1 DGIDPPAL
9 PPIRLSIGEPQHAP
23 PALVLDALTTHLDGL
38 STYPSTAGMDAL
50 RESIA
55 AWFMRRYSLPALD
68 PSSQVLPVNGSREAL
83 FAFAQAVVDAT
94 KPAVVVS
101 PNPFY
106 QIYEGAA
113 LLAGVNLTF
122 LHQTADTG
130 FALDLDSIPEHAW
143 ARTHLLHVCSPGSPT
158 GRVLTLNDWR
168 GLF

>member
-1 DGIDPPAL
+1 MGHDTGTHPARAAPRHISSSPVNPHLSLLQPYPFERLRALLDGINPPAL

-55 AWFMRRYSLPALD
+55 AWFVRRYGLPALD
-68 PSSQVLPVNGSREAL
+68 PSCQVLPVNGSREAL
-83 FAFAQAVVDAT
+83 FAFAQAVVDAS

-106 QIYEGAA
+106 
-113 LLAGVNLTF
+113 
-122 LHQTADTG
+122 
-130 FALDLDSIPEHAW
+130 
-143 ARTHLLHVCSPGSPT
+143 
-158 GRVLTLNDWR
+158 
-168 GLF
+168 